1 MKRKYLMI
9 VEKMSAKDWFEQVF
23 RLVKEE
29 VNFDLDIAVANNHI
43 LDTSNEVYQLDEKEI
58 SKMRPL
64 KLNRYV
70 DPKYKVV
77 ATDFY
82 TQNTQK
88 IKNLLENNNYD
99 IVLNGC
105 DPDEEGKLIF
115 EYTVLTTG
123 LDNYKQQ
130 DFEYKD
136 ITDLA
141 DLKEVFLSLNE
152 SKNEINKNE
161 INVEM
166 V

>member
-1 MKRKYLMI
+1 MSEKVVMLMLFAMIFFHIMDDFVLQRDLSLYKQKQWWKEKYPEQLYENEI
-9 VEKMSAKDWFEQVF
+9 NKMQS
-23 RLVKEE
+23 
-29 VNFDLDIAVANNHI
+29 
-43 LDTSNEVYQLDEKEI
+43 
-58 SKMRPL
+58 L
-64 KLNRYV
+64 KLNKYV

-77 ATDFY
+77 TTDFHA
-82 TQNTQK
+82 QNAQK
-88 IKNLLENNNYD
+88 IKTLLENNDYD

-123 LDNYKQQ
+123 LNNYKQQ
-130 DFEYKD
+130 DLEYKD

-152 SKNEINKNE
+152 NKNE
-161 INVEM
+161 IDVEM